1 MPHKELQLS
10 TRRAATLALW
20 FLAGAAAAS
29 PVEFYPQDEV
39 RPGLSGIGLS
49 VFRGTAIDTFGVEII
64 GLERNRLR
72 PGKNLI
78 LARLSG
84 AGLEETGVIRGMSG
98 SPVYI
103 DGRLLGA
110 VSFGWAFSKEP
121 ICGITPIADM
131 LAVMERG
138 LETGGEN
145 GDQAGFEEGSGGGD
159 RKSHPGPLE
168 PLATPL
174 SLSGFSPT
182 AARMLDEFMADY
194 GFATAL
200 GPAAGGSSGP
210 TDAGSMQ
217 PGAALGVPFV
227 SGDFSAVAIGTLTH
241 RDGDRLVG
249 LGHPLLELGA
259 VDLPLSGARIH
270 GVLPSRF
277 ASFKLGAAGA
287 EIGAVRQDRWSGI
300 AGVAGARAAVLPLA
314 LELSGTTDGERFSFE
329 LLRHDLLTPFL
340 ARVVILSALE
350 PAASLTGE
358 SSLIADATLY
368 LENGARVERADL
380 YSGRAAVFDAARE
393 LAEPLRLAL
402 GGPFERIGV
411 DSLDLTVEVA
421 EESRRAEIVE
431 ARLLSAA
438 AASPG
443 DAVSV
448 RVMLRP
454 HRQPEEERVVE
465 VRVPRTAVSG
475 PVEVR
480 IGSGRSARAWEMARR
495 PDGFRPRNNEQLIR
509 LLNRSA
515 RRDDLVIELFRPEAA
530 MSVDGRE
537 LPGLPPSAHAVL
549 SADTGSGRVAPVSG
563 RVVARSQV
571 RTRYALVGER
581 SLPLEIRR
589 RAAE

>member
-1 MPHKELQLS
+1 MAHKELQLP
-10 TRRAATLALW
+10 TRRATALVLW
-20 FLAGAAAAS
+20 LFSGAAAAFS
-29 PVEFYPQDEV
+29 AEFYPQEEV
-39 RPGLSGIGLS
+39 RPGLSGIGTS

-110 VSFGWAFSKEP
+110 VSYGWAFSKEP
-121 ICGITPIADM
+121 ICGITPVADM
-131 LAVMERG
+131 LAVMERA
-138 LETGGEN
+138 LEPGDVAGEPT
-145 GDQAGFEEGSGGGD
+145 DLEGQTEIRD
-159 RKSHPGPLE
+159 RQVHQGRLE

-182 AARMLDEFMADY
+182 ATRMLDEFMEKY
-194 GFATAL
+194 GFATAS
-200 GPAAGGSSGP
+200 GPAAGGPSGP
-210 TDAGSMQ
+210 ADTGPMQ
-217 PGAALGVPFV
+217 PGAALGIPFV

-249 LGHPLLELGA
+249 FGHPLLELGA

-277 ASFKLGAAGA
+277 ASFKLGVAGSV
-287 EIGAVRQDRWSGI
+287 IGALRQDRWAGI
-300 AGVAGARAAVLPLA
+300 AGVAGARASVLPLA
-314 LELSGTTDGERFSFE
+314 LELAGTADGERFSFE

-340 ARVVILSALE
+340 TQIVILSALE

-358 SSLIADATLY
+358 SSLSAEATLY

-380 YSGRAAVFDAARE
+380 YAGRAAVFDAARE

-411 DSLDLTVEVA
+411 DSLALVVEVA
-421 EESRRAEIVE
+421 EESRRADIAE
-431 ARLLSAA
+431 ARLASAI
-438 AASPG
+438 ASPG

-448 RVMLRP
+448 RVLLRP
-454 HRQPEEERVVE
+454 HRQPEEEQIVE
-465 VRVPRTAVSG
+465 VLIPRTAVSG

-480 IGSGRSARAWEMARR
+480 IGSGRSALAWEMARR
-495 PDGFRPRNNEQLIR
+495 PDGFRPRNNEQLLR

-563 RVVARSQV
+563 RVVGRSQI
-571 RTRYALVGER
+571 RTRYALGGER

-589 RAAE
+589 RASE

>member
-1 MPHKELQLS
+1 MPHKELQPF
-10 TRRAATLALW
+10 TRSAAALALW
-20 FLAGAAAAS
+20 LLSGAGAAFS
-29 PVEFYPQDEV
+29 VEYFPQDEV
-39 RPGLSGIGLS
+39 RPGLSGIGKS

-72 PGKNLI
+72 PGKNLV

-110 VSFGWAFSKEP
+110 VSYGWAFSKEP
-121 ICGITPIADM
+121 ICGITPVADM
-131 LAVMERG
+131 LEVMERG
-138 LETGGEN
+138 LETGGEDGN
-145 GDQAGFEEGSGGGD
+145 HGGFEEEKGGGG
-159 RKSHPGPLE
+159 RQSHPGTLE

-182 AARMLDEFMADY
+182 ATRMLDEFMAEY
-194 GFATAL
+194 GFATAS
-200 GPAAGGSSGP
+200 GPAAGGQSG
-210 TDAGSMQ
+210 TGDAGSMQ

-249 LGHPLLELGA
+249 FGHPLLELGA

-287 EIGAVRQDRWSGI
+287 EIGALRQDRWAGV
-300 AGVAGARAAVLPLA
+300 AGVAGARAPVLPLA
-314 LELSGTTDGERFSFE
+314 LELSGTGGGERFSFE

-340 ARVVILSALE
+340 AQVVILSALE

-368 LENGARVERADL
+368 LENGARVERANL
-380 YSGRAAVFDAARE
+380 YAGRGAVFDAARE

-402 GGPFERIGV
+402 GGPFENIGV
-411 DSLDLTVEVA
+411 DSLDLAVEVV
-421 EESRRAEIVE
+421 EESRRAEIAE
-431 ARLLSAA
+431 ARLAAA

-448 RVMLRP
+448 RVLLRP
-454 HRQPEEERVVE
+454 HRQAAEEQVVE
-465 VRVPRTAVSG
+465 VRIPRTAVAG

-480 IGSGRSARAWEMARR
+480 IGSGRSALAWEMARR
-495 PDGFRPRNNEQLIR
+495 PDGFRPRNSEQLVR

-515 RRDDLVIELFRPEAA
+515 RRDDLVVELFRPEPA

-563 RVVARSQV
+563 RVVAGSKV
-571 RTRYALVGER
+571 RTRYALAGER
-581 SLPLEIRR
+581 TLPLEIRR

>member
-1 MPHKELQLS
+1 MAHKELQLP
-10 TRRAATLALW
+10 TRGAAALVLW
-20 FLAGAAAAS
+20 LFSGAAAAFS
-29 PVEFYPQDEV
+29 TEFYPQEEV
-39 RPGLSGIGLS
+39 RPGLSGIGTS

-110 VSFGWAFSKEP
+110 VSYGWAFSKEP
-121 ICGITPIADM
+121 ICGITPVADM

-138 LETGGEN
+138 LEPGNVAGKPSDLEGQTEIR
-145 GDQAGFEEGSGGGD
+145 DRQAHQG
-159 RKSHPGPLE
+159 RLE

-174 SLSGFSPT
+174 SVSGFSPT
-182 AARMLDEFMADY
+182 AARMLDEFMAKY
-194 GFATAL
+194 GFATAS
-200 GPAAGGSSGP
+200 GQAAGGPSGP
-210 TDAGSMQ
+210 ADTGPMK
-217 PGAALGVPFV
+217 PGAALGIPFV

-249 LGHPLLELGA
+249 FGHPLLELGA

-277 ASFKLGAAGA
+277 ASFKLGAAGSVT
-287 EIGAVRQDRWSGI
+287 GALRQDRWAGI
-300 AGVAGARAAVLPLA
+300 AGVAGARAPVLPLA
-314 LELSGTTDGERFSFE
+314 LELAGTADGERFSFE

-340 ARVVILSALE
+340 TQVVILSALE

-358 SSLIADATLY
+358 SSLTAEATLY

-380 YSGRAAVFDAARE
+380 YAGRAAVFDAARE

-411 DSLDLTVEVA
+411 DSLDLVVEVA
-421 EESRRAEIVE
+421 EESRRAEIAE
-431 ARLLSAA
+431 ARLASAI
-438 AASPG
+438 ASPG

-448 RVMLRP
+448 RVLLRP
-454 HRQPEEERVVE
+454 HRKPDEEQTVE
-465 VRVPRTAVSG
+465 VLIPRTAVSG

-480 IGSGRSARAWEMARR
+480 VGSGRSALAWEMARR
-495 PDGFRPRNNEQLIR
+495 PDGFRPRNNDQLLR

-563 RVVARSQV
+563 RVVGRSQV
-571 RTRYALVGER
+571 RTRYALSGER

-589 RAAE
+589 RASE

>member
-1 MPHKELQLS
+1 MPHKELQPF
-10 TRRAATLALW
+10 TRSASALALW
-20 FLAGAAAAS
+20 LLSGAAAAFS
-29 PVEFYPQDEV
+29 VEFFPQDEV
-39 RPGLSGIGLS
+39 RPGLSGIGKS

-72 PGKNLI
+72 PGKNLV

-110 VSFGWAFSKEP
+110 VSYGWAFSKEP
-121 ICGITPIADM
+121 ICGITPVADM
-131 LAVMERG
+131 LEVMERG
-138 LETGGEN
+138 LDKGGETG
-145 GDQAGFEEGSGGGD
+145 DHAGSGKGEG
-159 RKSHPGPLE
+159 RGQRQSHPGTLE

-174 SLSGFSPT
+174 SLSGFSP
-182 AARMLDEFMADY
+182 AATRMLDEFMAEY
-194 GFATAL
+194 GFATAA
-200 GPAAGGSSGP
+200 GPAAGQSG
-210 TDAGSMQ
+210 TEDSGSMQ

-249 LGHPLLELGA
+249 FGHPLLELGA

-287 EIGAVRQDRWSGI
+287 EIGALRQDRWAGV
-300 AGVAGARAAVLPLA
+300 AGVAGARASVLPLA
-314 LELSGTTDGERFSFE
+314 LELSGTAEDERFSFE
-329 LLRHDLLTPFL
+329 LLRHDLLTPSL
-340 ARVVILSALE
+340 ARIVILSALE

-368 LENGARVERADL
+368 LENGARVERANL
-380 YSGRAAVFDAARE
+380 YAGRGAVFEAARE
-393 LAEPLRLAL
+393 LAEPLGLAL

-411 DSLDLTVEVA
+411 DSLALAVEVVD
-421 EESRRAEIVE
+421 ESRRAEIAE
-431 ARLLSAA
+431 ARLAAA

-448 RVMLRP
+448 RVLLRP
-454 HRQPEEERVVE
+454 HRQAAEDQVLE
-465 VRVPRTAVSG
+465 VRIPRTAVSG

-480 IGSGRSARAWEMARR
+480 IGSGRSALAWEMARR
-495 PDGFRPRNNEQLIR
+495 PDGFRPRNNEQLVR

-515 RRDDLVIELFRPEAA
+515 RRDDLVVELFRPEPA
-530 MSVDGRE
+530 MSVHGRE

-563 RVVARSQV
+563 RVVARSRV
-571 RTRYALVGER
+571 RTRYALAGER
-581 SLPLEIRR
+581 TLPLEIRR

>member
-39 RPGLSGIGLS
+39 RPGLSGIGIS

-131 LAVMERG
+131 LAVMERS
-138 LETGGEN
+138 LETGKGNGEPDTV
-145 GDQAGFEEGSGGGD
+145 GKGTEPGD
-159 RKSHPGPLE
+159 RQARQGRLE

-174 SLSGFSPT
+174 SLSGFSPA
-182 AARMLDEFMADY
+182 AARMLDEFMADF
-194 GFATAL
+194 GFTTAS
-200 GPAAGGSSGP
+200 GQAAGGQSGAA
-210 TDAGSMQ
+210 DAGSMQ

-270 GVLPSRF
+270 GVMASRF

-300 AGVAGARAAVLPLA
+300 AGVAGARAAVLPLG

-368 LENGARVERADL
+368 LENGTRVERADL
-380 YSGRAAVFDAARE
+380 YAGRAAVFDAARE

-448 RVMLRP
+448 RVLLRP
-454 HRQPEEERVVE
+454 HRQPEEERVLE
-465 VRVPRTAVSG
+465 IRVPRTAVSG

-495 PDGFRPRNNEQLIR
+495 PDGFRPRNNEQLVR

-515 RRDDLVIELFRPEAA
+515 RHDDLVVELFRPEAA

-589 RAAE
+589 RAVE

>member
-10 TRRAATLALW
+10 TRRAATLVLW
-20 FLAGAAAAS
+20 FLAGAGAAS

-39 RPGLSGIGLS
+39 RPGLSGIGKS
-49 VFRGTAIDTFGVEII
+49 VFHGTAIDTFGVEII

-131 LAVMERG
+131 LAVMGRS
-138 LETGGEN
+138 LETGKGNGEPDTVEK
-145 GDQAGFEEGSGGGD
+145 GTGPDDRQARQEGF
-159 RKSHPGPLE
+159 E

-174 SLSGFSPT
+174 SLSGFSPS
-182 AARMLDEFMADY
+182 AARMLDEFMADF
-194 GFATAL
+194 GFTTAS
-200 GPAAGGSSGP
+200 GQAAGGQSGAV
-210 TDAGSMQ
+210 DAGPLQ

-227 SGDFSAVAIGTLTH
+227 TGDFSAVAIGTLTH

-270 GVLPSRF
+270 GVMASRF

-287 EIGAVRQDRWSGI
+287 PIGAVRQDRWSGI

-314 LELSGTTDGERFSFE
+314 LELSGTTGGERFSFE

-358 SSLIADATLY
+358 SSLISGATLY

-431 ARLLSAA
+431 ARFLSAS

-443 DAVSV
+443 DVVSV

-454 HRQPEEERVVE
+454 HRQPEEERVLE

-495 PDGFRPRNNEQLIR
+495 PDGFRPRNNEQLVR

-515 RRDDLVIELFRPEAA
+515 RHDDLVVELFRPEAA

-537 LPGLPPSAHAVL
+537 LPGLPPSVHAVL
-549 SADTGSGRVAPVSG
+549 SADTGSGRVAAVSG
-563 RVVARSQV
+563 RVVARSQI

-581 SLPLEIRR
+581 SLPLEIGR

>member
-1 MPHKELQLS
+1 MPHKELQPF
-10 TRRAATLALW
+10 TRSAAALALW
-20 FLAGAAAAS
+20 LLSGAAAAF
-29 PVEFYPQDEV
+29 PVEYFPQDEV
-39 RPGLSGIGLS
+39 RPGLSGIGKS

-72 PGKNLI
+72 PGKNLV

-110 VSFGWAFSKEP
+110 VSYGWAFSKEP
-121 ICGITPIADM
+121 ICGITPVADM
-131 LAVMERG
+131 LEVMERG
-138 LETGGEN
+138 LEPGGED
-145 GDQAGFEEGSGGGD
+145 GDHPGFEDEDGGGG
-159 RKSHPGPLE
+159 RQSHPGALE

-182 AARMLDEFMADY
+182 ATRMLDEFMAEY
-194 GFATAL
+194 GFATAS
-200 GPAAGGSSGP
+200 GPAAGGQSG
-210 TDAGSMQ
+210 TDDAGSMQ

-249 LGHPLLELGA
+249 FGHPLLELGA

-287 EIGAVRQDRWSGI
+287 EIGALRQDRWAGI
-300 AGVAGARAAVLPLA
+300 AGVAGDRASVLPLA
-314 LELSGTTDGERFSFE
+314 LELSGTADGERFSFE

-340 ARVVILSALE
+340 ARIVILSALE
-350 PAASLTGE
+350 PTASLTGE
-358 SSLIADATLY
+358 SSLIAETTLY
-368 LENGARVERADL
+368 FENGARVERADL
-380 YSGRAAVFDAARE
+380 YAGRGAVFDAARE

-411 DSLDLTVEVA
+411 DSLDLAVEVA
-421 EESRRAEIVE
+421 EESRRAEIAE
-431 ARLLSAA
+431 ARLAA
-438 AASPG
+438 AAVSPG

-448 RVMLRP
+448 RVLLRP
-454 HRQPEEERVVE
+454 FRQAAEEQVLE
-465 VRVPRTAVSG
+465 VRIPGTAVSG

-480 IGSGRSARAWEMARR
+480 VGSGRSALAWEMARR
-495 PDGFRPRNNEQLIR
+495 PDGFRPRNNEQLVR

-515 RRDDLVIELFRPEAA
+515 RRDDLVIELFRPEPA
-530 MSVDGRE
+530 MSVHGRE

-549 SADTGSGRVAPVSG
+549 SADTGSGRVAPVNG

-571 RTRYALVGER
+571 RTRYALAGER
-581 SLPLEIRR
+581 TLPLEIRR

>member
-1 MPHKELQLS
+1 MPHKELQLP
-10 TRRAATLALW
+10 TRRAAALALW
-20 FLAGAAAAS
+20 LLSGAVAVF
-29 PVEFYPQDEV
+29 PVEFFPQEEV
-39 RPGLSGIGLS
+39 RPGLSGIGTS
-49 VFRGTAIDTFGVEII
+49 VFRGTAIDTFHVEII

-78 LARLSG
+78 IARLSG

-110 VSFGWAFSKEP
+110 VSYGWAFSKEP

-131 LAVMERG
+131 LAVMERS
-138 LETGGEN
+138 LEPGEEN
-145 GDQAGFEEGSGGGD
+145 GNPGTLRGPERRERQA
-159 RKSHPGPLE
+159 HQGPLE

-174 SLSGFSPT
+174 SLSGFSPA
-182 AARMLDEFMADY
+182 AARILDEFMAEH
-194 GFATAL
+194 GFTIAS
-200 GPAAGGSSGP
+200 GPAAGEQSGP
-210 TDAGSMQ
+210 ADAAPMQ
-217 PGAALGVPFV
+217 PGAAMGVPFV

-259 VDLPLSGARIH
+259 VDLPLSGALIH
-270 GVLPSRF
+270 AVMPSRF
-277 ASFKLGAAGA
+277 ASFKLGAAGKV
-287 EIGAVRQDRWSGI
+287 IGAVRQDRWAGV
-300 AGVAGARAAVLPLA
+300 AGVAGARASVLPLA
-314 LELSGTTDGERFSFE
+314 LELSGTTERERYSFE
-329 LLRHDLLTPFL
+329 LLRHDLLTPLL
-340 ARVVILSALE
+340 AQVVILSALE

-368 LENGARVERADL
+368 LENGARVERSDL
-380 YSGRAAVFDAARE
+380 YAGRAAVFDAARE
-393 LAEPLRLAL
+393 LAEPLRLTL

-411 DSLDLTVEVA
+411 DSLDLAVEVA
-421 EESRRAEIVE
+421 EGSRHAEIAE
-431 ARLLSAA
+431 ARLAA
-438 AASPG
+438 GAASPG

-448 RVMLRP
+448 RVLLRP
-454 HRQPEEERVVE
+454 HRKPEEEQVVE
-465 VRVPRTAVSG
+465 VHIPRTAVSG
-475 PVEVR
+475 PVQVR
-480 IGSGRSARAWEMARR
+480 VGSGRSARAWEMARL

-509 LLNRSA
+509 MLNRSA

-537 LPGLPPSAHAVL
+537 LPGLPPSAYAVL
-549 SADTGSGRVAPVSG
+549 SADAGSGRVAPVSG

-571 RTRYALVGER
+571 RTRYALAGER
-581 SLPLEIRR
+581 TLPLEIRR